1 MSSPS
6 PNSLAELAVR
16 DLTERLASRAPT
28 PGGGSASALGGALAA
43 ALVQMVCELTVGRP
57 EYEDVDPLARQMGDA
72 AGELRIALLAAAD
85 EDAIAYEL
93 VAEARRLPRG
103 TDEEKADRRAAIA
116 EASVTATEVPLLVMR
131 LAGEVLDLAARL
143 APIGNRNAVSDAGVA
158 ALFAAAAAR
167 GAAFNV
173 AINLPALPEGHVL
186 RPEATR
192 RLAELEA
199 TVPLREHEALAAV
212 EARIAG

>member
-6 PNSLAELAVR
+6 PNSLGELAVR

-85 EDAIAYEL
+85 EDATAYEL

-116 EASVTATEVPLLVMR
+116 EASVTATEVPLRVMR

-173 AINLPALPEGHVL
+173 AINLPALPDDHVL